1 MTTKR
6 LLLIQH
12 ILRHS
17 PTGSKMASIKELMKT
32 QLNKGASDL
41 LLKVGT
47 PPNIRTN
54 GDLVTLDSPAL
65 TIDDIETGI
74 SEILNKMQLEEF
86 SKLKEIDI
94 SYQHPDG
101 PRFRINIF
109 RQKGAPGLVLRSIP
123 AQIPVLDELGFPP
136 VLRNITLRPRGLIV
150 VTGPSGCGKSTT
162 QAAFINHRNENDKCH
177 IVTVEDPIEF
187 IHPNKMALVTQREVG
202 RDTHSFANALKF
214 VLRQDPDVILVG
226 EMRDLETIS
235 LAITAAETGHVVV
248 TTLHTSDAVST
259 VDRIIDVFPP
269 HQQSQ
274 IRMQLSLNLLCVVSQ
289 NLLKRADGK
298 GRVAAY
304 EILIATP
311 SVRNLIREAKTHQIS
326 SILQTSQQQGMIT
339 FDAHLAKLV
348 KRKTVTKEEALPKAL
363 HADAFMKEMQQVSH

>member
-1 MTTKR
+1 MAN
-6 LLLIQH
+6 
-12 ILRHS
+12 IL
-17 PTGSKMASIKELMKT
+17 ELMRI
-32 QLNKGASDL
+32 QLSERASDL
-41 LLKVGT
+41 LLKADT
-47 PPNIRTN
+47 PPTVRSD
-54 GDLVTLDSPAL
+54 GDLKTLDLSPL
-65 TIDDIETGI
+65 TADEIETAI
-74 SEILNKMQLEEF
+74 KEILNEKQVSEF
-86 SKLKEIDI
+86 DKQKEIDI

-101 PRFRINIF
+101 PRFRVNIF
-109 RQKGAPGLVLRSIP
+109 RQRGSPGMVLRSIP
-123 AQIPVLDELGFPP
+123 AQIPVLDELGFPA
-136 VLRNITLRPRGLIV
+136 VLKNIVLRPRGLIV

-162 QAAFINHRNENDKCH
+162 QAALVNHRNENDKCH

-187 IHPNKMALVTQREVG
+187 IHKNKMALVTQREIG

-235 LAITAAETGHVVV
+235 LAITAAETGHIVV

-269 HQQSQ
+269 HQHSQ

-289 NLLKRADGK
+289 NLLKRADGR

-311 SVRNLIREAKTHQIS
+311 SVRNLIREAKTHQIA
-326 SILQTSQQQGMIT
+326 SILQTSQQHGMIS

-348 KRKTVTKEEALPKAL
+348 KRKNVSKEEALPKAL
-363 HADAFMKEMQQVSH
+363 HADAFIKEMQQLSQE

>member
-1 MTTKR
+1 
-6 LLLIQH
+6 
-12 ILRHS
+12 
-17 PTGSKMASIKELMKT
+17 MANIKELMST
-32 QLNKGASDL
+32 QLDKGASDL
-41 LLKVGT
+41 LLKLGT
-47 PPNIRTN
+47 PPTVRVN
-54 GDLVTLDSPAL
+54 GDLVTLDAPPL
-65 TIDDIETGI
+65 TADAIENGI
-74 SEILNKMQLEEF
+74 SEILNEVQQAEF
-86 SKLKEIDI
+86 KKHKEIDI
-94 SYQHPDG
+94 SYQHPKG
-101 PRFRINIF
+101 SRFRVNIF
-109 RQKGAPGLVLRSIP
+109 RQKGAPGMVLRSIP

-136 VLRNITLRPRGLIV
+136 GLKNITLRPRGLIV

-187 IHPNKMALVTQREVG
+187 IHTNKMALVTQREVG

-235 LAITAAETGHVVV
+235 LAITAAETGHIVV

-326 SILQTSQQQGMIT
+326 SILQTSQQQGMIS

-348 KRKTVTKEEALPKAL
+348 KIRTVTKEEALPKAL
-363 HADAFMKEMQQVSH
+363 HADAFMKEMQQVPH

>member
-1 MTTKR
+1 MT
-6 LLLIQH
+6 
-12 ILRHS
+12 
-17 PTGSKMASIKELMKT
+17 SIKELMKT
-32 QLNKGASDL
+32 QLNKDASDL

-54 GDLVTLDSPAL
+54 GDLVTLDSPSL

-74 SEILNKMQLEEF
+74 SEILNKIQLEEF

-109 RQKGAPGLVLRSIP
+109 RQKGAPGMVLRSIP
-123 AQIPVLDELGFPP
+123 TQIPVLDELGFPP

-187 IHPNKMALVTQREVG
+187 IHPNKMALVTQREIG

-235 LAITAAETGHVVV
+235 LAITAAETGHIVV
-248 TTLHTSDAVST
+248 TTLHTSDAIST

-326 SILQTSQQQGMIT
+326 SILQTSQQQGMIS

>member
-1 MTTKR
+1 MTDIR
-6 LLLIQH
+6 
-12 ILRHS
+12 
-17 PTGSKMASIKELMKT
+17 ELMKT
-32 QLNKGASDL
+32 QLTRGASDL

-47 PPNIRTN
+47 PPTIRKN
-54 GDLVTLDSPAL
+54 GDLVTLDSPPL
-65 TIDDIETGI
+65 TPDAIQTGI
-74 SEILNKMQLEEF
+74 TEILNKNQFDEF
-86 SKLKEIDI
+86 EKHKEIDI
-94 SYQHPDG
+94 SYQHPEG
-101 PRFRINIF
+101 PRFRVNIF
-109 RQKGAPGLVLRSIP
+109 RQRGAPGMVLRSIP
-123 AQIPVLDELGFPP
+123 AQIPFLDELGFPS
-136 VLRNITLRPRGLIV
+136 VLKNIALRPRGLIV

-162 QAAFINHRNENDKCH
+162 QAALINHRNENDKCH

-187 IHPNKMALVTQREVG
+187 IHRNKMALVTQREIG

-235 LAITAAETGHVVV
+235 LAITAAETGHIVVA
-248 TTLHTSDAVST
+248 TLHTSDAVST

-298 GRVAAY
+298 GRIAAY

-311 SVRNLIREAKTHQIS
+311 SVRNLIREAKTYQVS
-326 SILQTSQQQGMIT
+326 SILQTSQQQGMIS
-339 FDAHLAKLV
+339 FDAHLARLV

-363 HADAFMKEMQQVSH
+363 HADAFMKEMQQVSQ

>member
-1 MTTKR
+1 
-6 LLLIQH
+6 
-12 ILRHS
+12 
-17 PTGSKMASIKELMKT
+17 MASIKELMKT

-54 GDLVTLDSPAL
+54 GDLVTLDSPSL

-74 SEILNKMQLEEF
+74 SEILDKMQLDEF

-109 RQKGAPGLVLRSIP
+109 RQKGAPGMVLRSIP
-123 AQIPVLDELGFPP
+123 AQIPALDELGFPP
-136 VLRNITLRPRGLIV
+136 LLRNITLRPRGLIV

-235 LAITAAETGHVVV
+235 LAITAAETGHIVV

-304 EILIATP
+304 EVLIAIP
-311 SVRNLIREAKTHQIS
+311 SVRNLIREAKTYQIS
-326 SILQTSQQQGMIT
+326 SILQTSQQQGMIS

>member
-1 MTTKR
+1 MK
-6 LLLIQH
+6 IQ
-12 ILRHS
+12 L
-17 PTGSKMASIKELMKT
+17 K
-32 QLNKGASDL
+32 KGASDL
-41 LLKVGT
+41 LLKADT
-47 PPNIRTN
+47 PPTFRVD
-54 GDLVTLDSPAL
+54 GDLVTMDLPPL
-65 TIDDIETGI
+65 TAAAIEAGI
-74 SEILNKMQLEEF
+74 SEILDKNQIGYF
-86 SKLKEIDI
+86 AGHKEIDI
-94 SYQHPDG
+94 SHQLPEG
-101 PRFRINIF
+101 NRFRINIF
-109 RQKGAPGLVLRSIP
+109 RQKGAPGMVLRSIP
-123 AQIPVLDELGFPP
+123 AQIPLLDELGFPA
-136 VLRNITLRPRGLIV
+136 VLKNVMLRPRGLIV

-187 IHPNKMALVTQREVG
+187 IHQNKMALVTQREVG

-235 LAITAAETGHVVV
+235 LAITAAETGHIVV

-289 NLLKRADGK
+289 NLFKRADGK

-311 SVRNLIREAKTHQIS
+311 SVRNLIREAKTHQIP
-326 SILQTSQQQGMIT
+326 SILQTSQQQGMIS
-339 FDAHLAKLV
+339 FDAHLAQLV
-348 KRKTVTKEEALPKAL
+348 RRKTVAKEEALTKAL
-363 HADAFMKEMQQVSH
+363 HAEAFNKEMQQISH

>member
-1 MTTKR
+1 
-6 LLLIQH
+6 
-12 ILRHS
+12 
-17 PTGSKMASIKELMKT
+17 MASIKELMKI

-41 LLKVGT
+41 LLKVGN

-54 GDLVTLDSPAL
+54 GDLVTLDSPSL

-74 SEILNKMQLEEF
+74 SEILSRMQLEEF
-86 SKLKEIDI
+86 IKLKEIDI

-109 RQKGAPGLVLRSIP
+109 RQKGAPGMVLRSIP
-123 AQIPVLDELGFPP
+123 VQIPALDELGFPP
-136 VLRNITLRPRGLIV
+136 LLRNITLRPRGLIV

-235 LAITAAETGHVVV
+235 LAITAAETGHIVV

-311 SVRNLIREAKTHQIS
+311 SVRNLIREAKTYQIS
-326 SILQTSQQQGMIT
+326 SILQTSQQQGMIS

-363 HADAFMKEMQQVSH
+363 HADAFMKEMQVSH

>member
-1 MTTKR
+1 
-6 LLLIQH
+6 
-12 ILRHS
+12 
-17 PTGSKMASIKELMKT
+17 MASIKELMKT
-32 QLNKGASDL
+32 QLNIGASDL

-54 GDLVTLDSPAL
+54 GDLVTLDSPSL

-86 SKLKEIDI
+86 SRLKEIDI

-109 RQKGAPGLVLRSIP
+109 RQKGAPGMVLRSIP
-123 AQIPVLDELGFPP
+123 AQIPVLDELGFPQ

-150 VTGPSGCGKSTT
+150 ITGPSGCGKSTT

-235 LAITAAETGHVVV
+235 LAITAAETGHIVV

-326 SILQTSQQQGMIT
+326 SILQTSQQQGMIS

>member
-1 MTTKR
+1 LTTKKPLR
-6 LLLIQH
+6 IRH
-12 ILRHS
+12 IPKHLTTKPDMTDIR
-17 PTGSKMASIKELMKT
+17 ELMKT
-32 QLNKGASDL
+32 QLTRGASDL

-47 PPNIRTN
+47 PPTIRKN
-54 GDLVTLDSPAL
+54 GDLVTLDSPPL
-65 TIDDIETGI
+65 TPDAIQTGI
-74 SEILNKMQLEEF
+74 TEILNKNQFDEF
-86 SKLKEIDI
+86 EKHKEIDI
-94 SYQHPDG
+94 SYQHPEG
-101 PRFRINIF
+101 PRFRVNIF
-109 RQKGAPGLVLRSIP
+109 RQRGAPGMVLRSIP
-123 AQIPVLDELGFPP
+123 AQIPFLDELGFPS
-136 VLRNITLRPRGLIV
+136 VLKNIALRPRGLIV

-162 QAAFINHRNENDKCH
+162 QAALINHRNENDKCH

-187 IHPNKMALVTQREVG
+187 IHRNKMALVTQREIG

-235 LAITAAETGHVVV
+235 LAITAAETGHIVVA
-248 TTLHTSDAVST
+248 TLHTSDAVST

-298 GRVAAY
+298 GRIAAY

-311 SVRNLIREAKTHQIS
+311 SVRNLIREAKTYQVS
-326 SILQTSQQQGMIT
+326 SILQTSQQQGMIS
-339 FDAHLAKLV
+339 FDAHLARLV

-363 HADAFMKEMQQVSH
+363 HADAFMKEMQQVSQ